1 MAKYKYLPDKNGNIT
16 KCKAHDPSHCPY
28 HLGENGKPLKHYD
41 TPEEARA
48 AYEKTQAKNHNVKK
62 LTKSMATS
70 HTNYTPGPNGLDERF
85 VPSQYWGLSMDEL
98 ESKLDRNLKAD
109 RERLKNF
116 SSYER
121 KLTAQLDQEAKD
133 SHLDL
138 DYGDHIDHSGH
149 RPPDTIDNVNKGI
162 LDYKNRVHMLY
173 NDLKQEAD
181 ECNGNAIHSRY
192 VLRLLEKAHPGAD
205 YGSNEKDDETV
216 CDNAKAYIEGNM
228 EKLSDICA
236 DIGPTST
243 KTYEADRR
251 DLINHENAVYD
262 VVHNMRGITSGLDE
276 KPLQIET
283 IRTKDDDPGGNNGYQ
298 NYMNMIKDRHPA
310 YGKLSNRLDGAK
322 ARVLMETKKE
332 EQDAQFRRNL
342 DHLKTMKPISGHKAE
357 RALNIAVTHSFSD
370 YGTILKK
377 NGKAIAESDN
387 GEILIEVS
395 HDDGGK
401 EYEVRDRH
409 GRPTDAY
416 AIRDYDKEDP
426 IVTASFTKL

>member
-1 MAKYKYLPDKNGNIT
+1 MAKYKYLPDKNGNVT
-16 KCKAHDPSHCPY
+16 RCKAHDPSHCPY

-62 LTKSMATS
+62 LAKSKAIS
-70 HTNYTPGPNGLDERF
+70 HTKYNPGQNGLDERF

-98 ESKLDRNLKAD
+98 ENKLDKNLKAD

-138 DYGDHIDHSGH
+138 DYGDRIDHSGR
-149 RPPDTIDNVNKGI
+149 RPLDTIDNVNKGI

-181 ECNGNAIHSRY
+181 ECNGNATHSRY

-251 DLINHENAVYD
+251 DLIHHENAVYD
-262 VVHNMRGITSGLDE
+262 VVFDMRGLTRGIKE
-276 KPLQIET
+276 KPIQIDT
-283 IRTKDDDPGGNNGYQ
+283 IRTKDDDPGGNDGYQ
-298 NYMNMIKDRHPA
+298 NYMNMIKDNHPA

-342 DHLKTMKPISGHKAE
+342 DHLKTMKPISGQKAE
-357 RALNIAVTHSFSD
+357 RALNTAVTHSFSD
-370 YGTILKK
+370 YGAILKK
-377 NGKAIAESDN
+377 KGRAIAESDN